1 MFIRNENFKQ
11 YIHAYPVVSTLIAI
25 NLVAYMMTLIPLLGD
40 RIFYLG
46 MSINGLV
53 LEGEWWRI
61 ITAMFLHG
69 GFMHILFNMFS
80 LFLFGPELEKM
91 AGKTRFLA
99 IYFLAGIGGG
109 LATVLTQHAMYA
121 TVGAS
126 GALFGIFGAYGSIL
140 YRYRHSMPQLRQ
152 VILPIIVISVI
163 LTFLQSNVNATSH
176 IAGLATGFVI
186 GLFFFKPKPIAVSH
200 NRR

>member
-11 YIHAYPVVSTLIAI
+11 YINAYPVVSILIAI
-25 NLVAYMMTLIPLLGD
+25 NLVIYIMTLLPLLGD
-40 RIFYLG
+40 KIFYLG
-46 MSINGLV
+46 MSINGLI

-80 LFLFGPELEKM
+80 LFLFGPELEKI
-91 AGKTRFLA
+91 AGKARFLA
-99 IYFLAGIGGG
+99 VYFLAGIGGG
-109 LATVLTQHAMYA
+109 LATVLTQNMTYA

-126 GALFGIFGAYGSIL
+126 GALFGIFGAFGAIL

-163 LTFLQSNVNATSH
+163 LTFLQPNVNESSH
-176 IAGLATGFVI
+176 IGGLATGFVI
-186 GLFFFKPKPIAVSH
+186 GMFFFKPKPTVVWR
-200 NRR
+200 NRS